1 MRLRTLVQRALGV
14 TLLLAAA
21 SAAQAE
27 RGLTLERV
35 IVVMRHGVRPPTKAP
50 AMPAG
55 IAADPWPQWQVAP
68 GYLTAHGARAV
79 VQVGQADRARLMR
92 GGLIARKGCPADIRL
107 ISDSDQRTIATG
119 DAYLQG
125 LAPGCS
131 IVNHHRPQGEDDP
144 LFRAAGENGAP
155 LDPARANAAVIQAL
169 GSGGISAIEAG
180 QRANLVRLDR
190 ILCGDRRTACGV
202 SREPTRIVP
211 ASATKRP
218 KLEGALDR
226 ASTAAQILLLE
237 YAGGKPMDQVGWGR
251 ATAADI
257 TALSAFHSLE
267 FQLLARPPYLAAA
280 NAAPLARTIAD
291 ALRDTAP
298 TAPRIVALIGHDT
311 NIASLGGMLGLHWQA
326 PGFAADD
333 PSPGGAIILELLR
346 AQGGRRYVR
355 VSYRS
360 QSLEQIRT
368 LAASQ
373 PHLEV
378 LSIAGCT
385 SLCPLDR
392 ALQRLAPRDW
402 GVIP

>member
-1 MRLRTLVQRALGV
+1 MRLRTLVQRALGA

-79 VQVGQADRARLMR
+79 VLMGRADRGWMSRK
-92 GGLIARKGCPADIRL
+92 GLIPHKGCPANIRL
-107 ISDSDQRTIATG
+107 TSDSDQRTIATG

-125 LAPGCS
+125 LAPGCA

-155 LDPARANAAVIQAL
+155 FDPARANAAVTQAL
-169 GSGGISAIEAG
+169 GAGGTPVVEAG
-180 QRANLVRLDR
+180 QRANLTRLDR
-190 ILCGDRRTACGV
+190 ILCGGQSSGCGV

-211 ASATKRP
+211 ASATRRP

-237 YAGGKPMDQVGWGR
+237 YADGKSMDQVGWGR

-298 TAPRIVALIGHDT
+298 AAPRIVALIGHDT
-311 NIASLGGMLGLHWQA
+311 NVASLGGMLGLHWHV

-333 PSPGGAIILELLR
+333 PSPGGAIMLEVLR
-346 AQGGRRYVR
+346 ARGGRRYVR

-368 LAASQ
+368 LSPRP
-373 PHLEV
+373 PHREV
-378 LSIAGCT
+378 LSIAGCP

-392 ALQRLAPRDW
+392 VLQALTRI
-402 GVIP
+402 G